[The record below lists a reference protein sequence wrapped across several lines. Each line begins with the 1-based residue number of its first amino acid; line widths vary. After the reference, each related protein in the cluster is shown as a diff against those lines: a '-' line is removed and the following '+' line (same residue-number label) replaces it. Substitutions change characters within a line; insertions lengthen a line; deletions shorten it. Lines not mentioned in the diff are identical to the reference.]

1 MNNIQPAHIGKGLA
15 GVERYGSVHDRNV
28 EAKMPSFIGRP
39 NTELA
44 PPSGNPYLGKYQSCL
59 VVRADGAQCK
69 GPKAKGTD
77 FCIGHLRSM
86 EKAQKEQE
94 EKPSE

>member
-1 MNNIQPAHIGKGLA
+1 MNNIQPANRHGMMA
-15 GVERYGSVHDRNV
+15 GVERYNTVHDREV
-28 EAKMPSFIGRP
+28 EARMPSFVQSG
-39 NTELA
+39 TQLA
-44 PPSGNPYLGKYQSCL
+44 PPSGVPYLGKYQTCL

-94 EKPSE
+94 EKSSE

>member
-1 MNNIQPAHIGKGLA
+1 MNNIQPANKGGMMA
-15 GVERYGSVHDRNV
+15 GVERYGAIHGLEV
-28 EAKMPSFIGRP
+28 EARMPSFIGRSG
-39 NTELA
+39 TELA
-44 PPSGNPYLGKYQSCL
+44 PPSGNPYAGKYQTCL

-94 EKPSE
+94 KPSE